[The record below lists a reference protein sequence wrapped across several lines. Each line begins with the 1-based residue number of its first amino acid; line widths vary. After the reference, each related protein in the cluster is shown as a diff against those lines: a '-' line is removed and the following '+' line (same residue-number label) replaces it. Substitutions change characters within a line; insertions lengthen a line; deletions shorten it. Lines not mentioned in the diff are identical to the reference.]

1 VIGAGARYLHTV
13 WTRPLVVAGLL
24 VAIVASGC
32 GRADDGVGA
41 ADAAASEAVNARS
54 ALPSVSTPVPSVPE
68 KIEQIP
74 QPAAL
79 TGNGLYRAG
88 RPVATGC
95 REPAVRPSSL
105 AAARIF
111 FQRAVACLDR
121 SWAPVVRKAG
131 FVFRPVQLVVTVG
144 QSPSSP
150 CDVSDGRSFYCN
162 DTTIYIDAEESLAA
176 YREAATE
183 ADRTWVLTSMGFLI
197 SHEYGHHLQALTGIS
212 TAQYRLLQKVSNVDF
227 DLEESRRHEL
237 QASCLG
243 AAFFGANPSWFSAA
257 DRLAELQKI
266 VGQLGDEWDTE
277 RTHGQSKNHSAWS
290 LKGLAAGSPAV
301 CNTYTVISDRV
312 S

>member
-1 VIGAGARYLHTV
+1 MWIRALVIG
-13 WTRPLVVAGLL
+13 GL
-24 VAIVASGC
+24 IVISGC
-32 GRADDGVGA
+32 GRADDGASA
-41 ADAAASEAVNARS
+41 ADAAASEVAKARS
-54 ALPSVSTPVPSVPE
+54 ALPSMSTPVPSGPE
-68 KIEQIP
+68 VIEQVP

-79 TGNGLYRAG
+79 TGNGLYRGG

-105 AAARIF
+105 AAARSF
-111 FQRAVACLDR
+111 FQQAVICLDR

-131 FVFRPVQLVVTVG
+131 FVFRPAQLVVTIG

-162 DTTIYIDAEESLAA
+162 GTTIYLDAEESLAA

-183 ADRTWVLTSMGFLI
+183 ADRSWVLTSMGFLI
-197 SHEYGHHLQALTGIS
+197 SHEYGHHLQELTGI
-212 TAQYRLLQKVSNVDF
+212 TAAQYRLLQTISNVDF
-227 DLEESRRHEL
+227 DFEETRRHEL

-243 AAFFGANPSWFSAA
+243 GVFFGANPSWLRSA
-257 DRLAELQKI
+257 DRVAELKEL

-290 LKGLAAGSPAV
+290 LKGLAAGGPAV
-301 CNTYTVISDRV
+301 CNTYTVTSELV